1 MAPAEIRRRR
11 RRTGKP
17 ERTVGGCRRLPDC
30 PKAPVTLGEL
40 GSNGEDECCELPVGI
55 DIKTACGPFADRWE
69 RIALQSETPPVI
81 ESDSFDL

>member
-1 MAPAEIRRRR
+1 M
-11 RRTGKP
+11 
-17 ERTVGGCRRLPDC
+17 
-30 PKAPVTLGEL
+30 
-40 GSNGEDECCELPVGI
+40 PVGI